1 MSECAACG
9 GFGIRESLD
18 SKNLRS
24 VASYCFC
31 FAGRQAAEMGKAE
44 QINAARKVLRERFE
58 SGKRV
63 FPREP
68 RGAER
73 WPLAAADIRSVAQV
87 AEEEYHGEF

>member
-1 MSECAACG
+1 MSECAQCG
-9 GFGIRESLD
+9 DFGIRESID

-31 FAGRQAAEMGKAE
+31 VAGHQAAQMGKAE
-44 QINAARKVLRERFE
+44 QINAARELLRKRFE

-63 FPREP
+63 LVREP

-73 WPLAAADIRSVAQV
+73 WPVAAADIRSVAQIV
-87 AEEEYHGEF
+87 NEDYHGEF

>member
-18 SKNLRS
+18 SRNLRS
-24 VASYCFC
+24 IASYCFC
-31 FAGRQAAEMGKAE
+31 AAGHQAAQMGKAE
-44 QINAARKVLRERFE
+44 QINAARKALRERFE

-63 FPREP
+63 LPREP

-73 WPLAAADIRSVAQV
+73 WPVAAADIPSVAQV